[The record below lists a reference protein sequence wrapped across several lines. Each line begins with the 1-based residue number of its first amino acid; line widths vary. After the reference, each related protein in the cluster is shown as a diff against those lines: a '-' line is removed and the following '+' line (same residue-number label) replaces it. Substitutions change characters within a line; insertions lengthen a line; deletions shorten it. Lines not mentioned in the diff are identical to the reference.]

1 VKKKSEE
8 VITKTVW
15 QYSEPLP
22 QETLEFLQG
31 IAEDYGKVKNYVYG
45 RYSGIRSMN
54 RLVPVYDVLNEMRHC
69 GLRAQLNLPAAY
81 YELAVAE
88 AVTDIRGMWG
98 MLKNKLRDLI
108 SANEN
113 LSADD
118 RMYLRTVLK
127 INSVFSAILNR
138 QEYER
143 PSKTAKL
150 DIDTNR
156 LNNLLCRLVRKHLRV
171 PKTNSQAGFKVMPTG
186 YHYKE
191 QGLELVSRQARKR
204 IRLPLKDST
213 TSKRQLHIYVRDDR
227 AVIAIPVDVEIK
239 RKPEAQNVLYAHIGY
254 KDMLTLSTGCVYGQD
269 LNKLVTPETERL
281 NEKNRE
287 RRKQYNAYC
296 RSMEEGNLRKAEA
309 IQSNNLGRQKYLRR
323 KQRERERTANYI
335 NAELN
340 RLLQEQKPCRIVI
353 TKPLIKGGKKL
364 SYAAA
369 NRRLTRSF
377 SGYIREKLAYKCR
390 LYGIELEQIS
400 PYATASTC
408 SECGAEGKREQ
419 YDFICENCGI
429 KIPAALNSAR
439 NIENMAGLKPS
450 PLGKGD
456 REAVDEVATQA

>member
-1 VKKKSEE
+1 MKKKTEE

-15 QYSEPLP
+15 QYSEPLS

-31 IAEDYGKVKNYVYG
+31 IAADYSKVKNYVYG
-45 RYSGIRSMN
+45 RYSGIKSMN

-81 YELAVAE
+81 YELAVSE
-88 AVTDIRGMWG
+88 AVTDIRSMWG

-138 QEYER
+138 QEYE
-143 PSKTAKL
+143 PPAKTAGL
-150 DIDTNR
+150 DIDASR
-156 LNNLLCRLVRKHLRV
+156 LNNLLGRLVRKHLRV
-171 PKTNSQAGFKVMPTG
+171 PRINSQAGFKVMPTG
-186 YHYKE
+186 YRYRE
-191 QGLELVSRQARKR
+191 QALELVSRQARKR
-204 IRLPLKDST
+204 VRIPLKDGNV
-213 TSKRQLHIYVRDDR
+213 SKRQLHIYVKEDR
-227 AVIAIPVDVEIK
+227 AVIAIPIDVEIK
-239 RKPEAQNVLYAHIGY
+239 RQPEAQNVLYAYIGY
-254 KDMLTLSTGCVYGQD
+254 KDMITLSTGRVYGKD

-296 RSMEEGNLRKAEA
+296 KSMEAGNLKKAEVIRA
-309 IQSNNLGRQKYLRR
+309 NNLGRQKHLRL
-323 KQRERERTANYI
+323 KQREREKTANYI

-340 RLLQEQKPCRIVI
+340 RLLREEKPCRIVI
-353 TKPLIKGGKKL
+353 TKPILKGRKKL
-364 SYAAA
+364 SNAAA

-390 LYGIELEQIS
+390 LYGVELEQIS
-400 PYATASTC
+400 PYGTASTC

-419 YDFICENCGI
+419 YDFICENCGL
-429 KIPAALNSAR
+429 KLPAALNTAR
-439 NIENMAGLKPS
+439 NIENLVGLKPS
-450 PLGKGD
+450 PLGKGA
-456 REAVDEVATQA
+456 REAVDEVAT

>member
-1 VKKKSEE
+1 MKKKPEE

-15 QYSEPLP
+15 QHSEALP

-31 IAEDYGKVKNYVYG
+31 IAEDYSKVKNYVYG
-45 RYSGIRSMN
+45 RYSGIKNMN
-54 RLVPVYDVLNEMRHC
+54 RLVPAYDVLTEMRHC

-81 YELAVAE
+81 YELAVSE

-113 LSADD
+113 LSTDD
-118 RMYLRTVLK
+118 RAYLRTVLK
-127 INSVFSAILNR
+127 MNSVFSAILNR

-143 PSKTAKL
+143 PSRTAGL
-150 DIDTNR
+150 DIDTRR
-156 LNNLLCRLVRKHLRV
+156 LNNLLCRLVRKHMKT

-186 YHYKE
+186 YRYKE

-204 IRLPLKDST
+204 IRIPLKDSMI
-213 TSKRQLHIYVRDDR
+213 SKRQLHIYVRDDR
-227 AVIAIPVDVEIK
+227 AVIAVPIDVEIK
-239 RKPEAQNVLYAHIGY
+239 RKPDAQNVLYAHIGY
-254 KDMLTLSTGCVYGQD
+254 KDMITLSSGRVYGKD

-296 RSMEEGNLRKAEA
+296 KSMEEGNLKKAEA
-309 IQSNNLGRQKYLRR
+309 IQSNNLGRQKYLRI
-323 KQRERERTANYI
+323 KQREREKTANYI

-340 RLLQEQKPCRIVI
+340 RLLREENPCRIVI
-353 TKPLIKGGKKL
+353 TKPILKGRKKL
-364 SYAAA
+364 PYAAA

-390 LYGIELEQIS
+390 LHGIELEQIS
-400 PYATASTC
+400 PYGTASTC

-419 YDFICENCGI
+419 YDFVCENCGL
-429 KIPAALNSAR
+429 KLPAALNTAR
-439 NIENMAGLKPS
+439 NIEKLAGFKPS
-450 PLGKGD
+450 PMGKGD
-456 REAVDEVATQA
+456 REAVDEVAT